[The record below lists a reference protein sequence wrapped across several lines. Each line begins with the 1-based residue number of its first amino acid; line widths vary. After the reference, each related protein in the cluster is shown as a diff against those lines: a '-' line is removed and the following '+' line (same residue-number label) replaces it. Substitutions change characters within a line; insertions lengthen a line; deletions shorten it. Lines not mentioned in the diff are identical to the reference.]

1 MANFNQQNQL
11 LDNGTTLRE
20 DIEKIHKYCL
30 ENDRIHKRNLT
41 WPYDYI
47 EALENLE
54 STTMSLKKSLPKIKK
69 NKDLYK
75 MLKDLGH
82 FKDVND

>member
-1 MANFNQQNQL
+1 MNKRFFKEIYKL
-11 LDNGTTLRE
+11 GDNLRV
-20 DIEKIHKYCL
+20 DFEKIHKYYL
-30 ENDRIHKRNLT
+30 DNERIHKINLS

-69 NKDLYK
+69 TKIYTK
-75 MLKDLGH
+75 CLKILEIL
-82 FKDVND
+82 KDVND